1 MSCVTRAFV
10 YVLLLV
16 VINSGCSSVGPKYQ
30 KPSVQ
35 TPAAFRE
42 AADWKVAEPNETA
55 IRGKWWELYGDPFL
69 NSLEEQ
75 VIISNQNIAASFA
88 AYQSARSL
96 VSEARAQY
104 FPTAQVSPTATRQSG
119 QQIEYNSQVLRSSP
133 YSQYAIPFEVSW
145 APDLWGRVRDAVRQ
159 SEAAAQVSA
168 ADLENEKLVEQADL
182 ATYYYEL
189 RGQDGLRKLYDD
201 TVLAYREALSLTK
214 ALYETGIDSDESVAQ
229 AQTQLDTAE
238 AQATNLGI
246 ARAQYEHA
254 IALLIGQPA
263 ANFTVPVEK
272 FAASPPPIPL
282 SVPSRLLERR
292 PDIAAAERSMA
303 AANAQIGVGMA
314 AYYPNLALTG
324 QAGYQSTVLSSLLSA
339 PSFFWSLGSSLTET
353 IFDGGLRSATVD
365 QYKAAYDQSV
375 ATYRQT
381 VLTAFQQVED
391 AIAGL
396 RILEQEIGQQDTA
409 VRSAQR
415 YLKIAT
421 HRYRLGIDPYLD
433 VITAQTTVLTN
444 EQTAVTLRIQQLTTS
459 AQLIQAL
466 GGGWDISK
474 LPK

>member
-1 MSCVTRAFV
+1 MTRFKYTLLALLPLAVLAF
-10 YVLLLV
+10 
-16 VINSGCSSVGPKYQ
+16 GCSSVGPKYK

-42 AADWKVAEPNETA
+42 TADWKIAEPKDA
-55 IRGKWWELYGDPFL
+55 MIRGKWWELYNDPFL

-75 VIISNQNIAASFA
+75 VTISNQNIAASFA
-88 AYQSARSL
+88 AYQQ
-96 VSEARAQY
+96 ARAAVKEAQAQY
-104 FPTAQVSPTATRQSG
+104 YPTVQVAPNVTRQSG

-133 YSQYAIPFEVSW
+133 YSQYTAPFEVSW

-168 ADLENEKLVEQADL
+168 ADLENERLVEQSDL
-182 ATYYYEL
+182 AIYYYEL

-214 ALYETGIDSDESVAQ
+214 ALYETGIDSDEAVAQ
-229 AQTQLDTAE
+229 AQTQLDTAQ

-254 IALLIGQPA
+254 IALLIGQPP
-263 ANFTVPVEK
+263 ANFTIPVEK
-272 FAASPPPIPL
+272 FAVAPPSIPV
-282 SVPSRLLERR
+282 SVPSQLLERR

-314 AYYPNLALTG
+314 AYYPNLALSG
-324 QAGYQSTVLSSLLSA
+324 QAGYQSTTLSRLFSA
-339 PSFFWSLGSSLTET
+339 PSFFWSLGATLSET
-353 IFDGGLRSATVD
+353 IFDGGLRGATVD
-365 QYKAAYDQSV
+365 QYKAAYDQAV

-396 RILEQEIGQQDTA
+396 RILGQEIDQQDTA

-444 EQTAVTLRIQQLTTS
+444 QQTAVSLRIQQLTTS

-466 GGGWDISK
+466 GGGWDTSK